1 MGSIFDCQ
9 IWFLSYQG
17 QARFAAFGHVD
28 FFLMAKAM
36 FGTVDLQFWEI
47 AGARNTGYFHT
58 KCIAEMRTDFHT
70 PIMVGFFS
78 NCPPLWPTGGMTFR
92 GRSNILSFEK

>member
-1 MGSIFDCQ
+1 
-9 IWFLSYQG
+9 
-17 QARFAAFGHVD
+17 
-28 FFLMAKAM
+28 MAKAM

-70 PIMVGFFS
+70 PIMVGLFS

-92 GRSNILSFEK
+92 GRSNILYFEK